1 MNKYGK
7 LKKVIHNLVLQFF
20 QNQYL
25 PPMKSPIPSMT
36 REIICRS
43 SAIRGEKSGP
53 VEVDFLGKA
62 TEVTTTVL
70 VQTSGFYAVP
80 WMGWRW
86 YLLEQLSAGMGVG
99 WLIPLSASTSIDAST
114 DDPLGQILIESLKR
128 TDRYQQ
134 LESDAKAKAEQGTY
148 HSLLYIAVVRVSWWF

>member
-1 MNKYGK
+1 
-7 LKKVIHNLVLQFF
+7 
-20 QNQYL
+20 
-25 PPMKSPIPSMT
+25 MKSPIPSMT